1 MVRKVLLAI
10 VGVVIVCAGALWA
23 AATYFLDNATIAE
36 QLKKEVS
43 ERFNRTLVFQGELE
57 TNFFPKIE
65 LVLPATTLSFE
76 GSEKPQFTLKGARIG
91 VAVMPLITGDIRFDD
106 VVIDGLQGQV
116 NLSRAAQKA
125 HASSSVKA
133 SEEKQEQTAPVEQ
146 ESASPAFIRDLN
158 IASLEIKNSG
168 LTVYGLQDQKIYA
181 VDSLNLRTGQLGLS
195 GSTPVKF
202 STNFSEKTQGL
213 KGQIALNSTVEYD
226 LKAIT
231 MGLQNPTVTLSA
243 TQDEQNISAE
253 LKAKALKYVNRDLQ
267 LQDFSGTAK
276 VSDMSLKA
284 SLKSAQTKAMQT
296 WEVEGLGFNA
306 TDSKGLSIDLS
317 GSFVGELEQFSLQSK
332 ALAGD
337 LKAQVGRV
345 ALHVPFEGQVSL
357 TPGERV
363 DLSLAGKLDNAPWK
377 SELKLT
383 GFTVPSINGYVTL
396 ESLNLDKWLQTAS
409 AAESKKTAA
418 ASVLSPIQS
427 AYAAQAQKLD
437 VLNKANGRFGIHVDS
452 MTYQALT
459 ITGLDT
465 TMTLNNGN
473 LALTNI
479 HANVCEGTIT
489 GTAKV
494 NVAEKWSLNLNAK
507 AVNTESLLKSL
518 GVQKA
523 KLHGKA
529 TASINLS
536 GIGLEQTALLKTAN
550 GQISLSANNA
560 VLQGLSLEKVGS
572 AVKAKRI
579 TGLIM
584 RDEDKTVFSVLSA
597 NAVVSNGLLNVRT
610 LEGKTNVA
618 EVKGNAQIGLID
630 HTLSGLVTARLATSV
645 DGRRVSVPIRLGGT
659 IQTPTYG
666 IDLEAA
672 LKAGV
677 KDVIKEAAKDPK
689 KLIKGLEKL
698 FKH

>member
-125 HASSSVKA
+125 HASSSVKT
-133 SEEKQEQTAPVEQ
+133 SEEKQVQTAPVKE
-146 ESASPAFIRDLN
+146 E
-158 IASLEIKNSG
+158 
-168 LTVYGLQDQKIYA
+168 TVYGLQDQKIYA

-195 GSTPVKF
+195 GTTPVKF

-231 MGLQNPTVTLSA
+231 MGLQNPTVTLTA

-284 SLKSAQTKAMQT
+284 SLKSAQTKGMQT

-306 TDSKGLSIDLS
+306 TDSKGLSVDLS

-332 ALAGD
+332 ALGGD
-337 LKAQVGRV
+337 LKAQVGR
-345 ALHVPFEGQVSL
+345 AAMHVPFEGQVSL

-363 DLSLAGKLDNAPWK
+363 DLSLTGKLDNAAWK
-377 SELKLT
+377 SELELT
-383 GFTVPSINGYVTL
+383 GFTVPNINGYVTL
-396 ESLNLDKWLQTAS
+396 ESLNLDKWLQTAG

-418 ASVLSPIQS
+418 VNLLSPIQS

-465 TMTLNNGN
+465 TITLNNGN

-494 NVAEKWSLNLNAK
+494 NVAEKWSLKLNAK
-507 AVNTESLLKSL
+507 AVNTEALLKAL

-523 KLHGKA
+523 RLHGKA

-536 GIGLEQTALLKTAN
+536 GIGLEETALLKTVN
-550 GQISLSANNA
+550 GQVSLSANNT

-659 IQTPTYG
+659 IKTPTYG

>member
-125 HASSSVKA
+125 HASSAVKT
-133 SEEKQEQTAPVEQ
+133 SEEEQEQTAPVKE
-146 ESASPAFIRDLN
+146 ESSSPAFIRDLN

-231 MGLQNPTVTLSA
+231 MGLQNPTVTLTA

-284 SLKSAQTKAMQT
+284 SLKSAQTKTMQT
-296 WEVEGLGFNA
+296 WEVDGLGFNA
-306 TDSKGLSIDLS
+306 TDSKGLSVDLS

-332 ALAGD
+332 ALTGD
-337 LKAQVGRV
+337 LKAQVGR
-345 ALHVPFEGQVSL
+345 AAMHVPFEGQVSL

-363 DLSLAGKLDNAPWK
+363 HLSLTGKLDNAAWK
-377 SELKLT
+377 SEVELT
-383 GFTVPSINGYVTL
+383 GFTVPNINGYVTL
-396 ESLNLDKWLQTAS
+396 ESLNLDKWLQTAG

-418 ASVLSPIQS
+418 VNLLSPIQS

-437 VLNKANGRFGIHVDS
+437 VLNKANGRFGIHVDTL
-452 MTYQALT
+452 TYQALT
-459 ITGLDT
+459 VSGLDT
-465 TMTLNNGN
+465 TLTLNDGN

-479 HANVCEGTIT
+479 RANVCEGTIT

-507 AVNTESLLKSL
+507 AVNTEALLKAL

-523 KLHGKA
+523 RLHGKA

-536 GIGLEQTALLKTAN
+536 GIGLEETALLKTVN

-584 RDEDKTVFSVLSA
+584 RNEDKTVFSVLSA

-659 IQTPTYG
+659 IQTPSYG
-666 IDLEAA
+666 IDIEAA